1 MEIYPAVD
9 IQDGRAVR
17 LEQGD
22 FERVTVFD
30 DSPLAAA
37 RRWAEAGAGWIHM
50 VDLDGARSGKPVN
63 AERVRE
69 TVEGVEARVQLGGG
83 LRDMAAVEA
92 ALGLGVE
99 RVVLG
104 TAAVENRDLLVEACE
119 KYPGRIVVGID
130 ARDGMVATHGWAQ
143 DTAVT
148 ALWAIEDVS
157 LPGVAAIVFTD
168 IGRDGMMQGPN
179 LESLKEAVE
188 AARKAGMPVIASGG
202 ISTIADMRAVAEAGA
217 AGAIIG
223 RALYDGSIDLA
234 EALRV
239 AAEVGG

>member
-9 IQDGRAVR
+9 IQDGRVVR

-37 RRWAEAGAGWIHM
+37 RRWAAGGAGWIHM
-50 VDLDGARSGKPVN
+50 VDLDGAWLGKPVN
-63 AERVRE
+63 AELVRE
-69 TVEGVEARVQLGGG
+69 AVEGVDARVQLGGG
-83 LRDMAAVEA
+83 LRNIAAVEA

-119 KYPGRIVVGID
+119 KYPGQIVVGID
-130 ARDGMVATHGWAQ
+130 ALDGLVATHGWAK
-143 DTAVT
+143 DSAVT
-148 ALWAIEDVS
+148 ALWAIDDVS

-168 IGRDGMMQGPN
+168 IGRDGMMKGPN
-179 LESLKEAVE
+179 LKSLAEAVE
-188 AARKAGMPVIASGG
+188 AAGRPLIASGG
-202 ISTIADMRAVAEAGA
+202 ISTIEDVRAVAEAGA

>member
-1 MEIYPAVD
+1 MEIFAAVD
-9 IQDGRAVR
+9 IKDGRVVR

-37 RRWAEAGAGWIHM
+37 RRWAEGGAGWIHM
-50 VDLDGARSGKPVN
+50 VDLDGARSGRPVN
-63 AERVRE
+63 GALVGEAVAA
-69 TVEGVEARVQLGGG
+69 VEARIQLGGG
-83 LRDMAAVEA
+83 LRDMAAVEGA
-92 ALGLGVE
+92 MALGVE

-104 TAAVENRDLLVEACE
+104 TAALENRDLLVEACG
-119 KYPGRIVVGID
+119 KFPGRMVVGID
-130 ARDGMVATHGWAQ
+130 ARDGLVATHGWAQ
-143 DTAVT
+143 DTAAP
-148 ALWAIEDVS
+148 ALRAIAELS

-168 IGRDGMMQGPN
+168 ISRDGMMRGPN
-179 LESLKEAVE
+179 LDSLKAAVE
-188 AARKAGMPVIASGG
+188 AAGAPVIASGG
-202 ISTIADMRAVAEAGA
+202 IATIDDVQAVAETGA

-239 AAEVGG
+239 AAEAGG

>member
-1 MEIYPAVD
+1 MEIFAAVD
-9 IQDGRAVR
+9 IKDGRVVR

-37 RRWAEAGAGWIHM
+37 RRWAEGGAGWIHM
-50 VDLDGARSGKPVN
+50 VDLDGARSGRPVN
-63 AERVRE
+63 GALVGEAVAA
-69 TVEGVEARVQLGGG
+69 VEARIQLGGG
-83 LRDMAAVEA
+83 LRDMAAVEGA
-92 ALGLGVE
+92 MALGVE

-104 TAAVENRDLLVEACE
+104 TAALENRDLLVEACG
-119 KYPGRIVVGID
+119 KFPGRMVVGID
-130 ARDGMVATHGWAQ
+130 ARDGLVATHGWAQ
-143 DTAVT
+143 DTAAP
-148 ALWAIEDVS
+148 ALRAIAELS

-168 IGRDGMMQGPN
+168 ISRDGMMRGPN
-179 LESLKEAVE
+179 LDSLKAAVE
-188 AARKAGMPVIASGG
+188 AAGAPVIASGG
-202 ISTIADMRAVAEAGA
+202 IATIDDVQVVAETGA

-239 AAEVGG
+239 AAEAGG